1 MRSGSFGRRRIGR
14 KIAGAAI
21 ALLLAAG
28 AYIFIPR
35 YADLRTFDAA
45 ALARAETS
53 MWRHYYEKRY
63 IPLFLDLYGLARD
76 EQNFS
81 PWDSFSLSV
90 AAARAAKSFQ
100 PTRSRAE
107 ANAAIP
113 QLIAYFQIL
122 SRAAPVTVDV
132 PQIAR
137 TELDWWQARREA
149 VAPEDYGLI
158 VARVLSLL
166 YGMEGDDVRRSG
178 VLRAQAM
185 AYRDARDN
193 INIMTDADW
202 LSIAEQLTASYSL
215 LKRAVSA
222 RAR

>member
-1 MRSGSFGRRRIGR
+1 MRSGSFGRRHTRP
-14 KIAGAAI
+14 KFAIALI
-21 ALLLAAG
+21 ALLLAA
-28 AYIFIPR
+28 AAFVFIPR
-35 YADLRTFDAA
+35 QADLRAFDAA
-45 ALARAETS
+45 AVARAETA

-90 AAARAAKSFQ
+90 AAARAARNFQ
-100 PTRSRAE
+100 PSRSRVE
-107 ANAAIP
+107 ADAALP
-113 QLIAYFQIL
+113 QLIEYFRIL
-122 SRAAPVTVDV
+122 AGAAAVAVDV

-137 TELDWWQARREA
+137 AELDWWQARREA

-158 VARVLSLL
+158 IARVSSLL
-166 YGMEGDDVRRSG
+166 YGVDDDDVRKAG
-178 VLRAQAM
+178 VLRARAM

-193 INIMTDADW
+193 AMTDADW
-202 LSIAEQLTASYSL
+202 ASIAEQLTASYSL